1 MRFIGS
7 KQNLLPLLSSLV
19 AERTVGGGVFC
30 DMFAGTAV
38 VGNRFK
44 KAGFSVMSTDL
55 LYFSYVLQK
64 VRLELNRLPDF
75 SNLLPHLG
83 QKGKEGLFNGDC
95 AGMVIAFLNQMEGED
110 GFIFRHYTPEGSRG
124 ERYVRR
130 YFSPE
135 NGRKI
140 DAIRGAIE
148 RWKDAGWI
156 NQDEYCLLL
165 CSLIEAVPSVSNT
178 SGTYSAFLKDWDA
191 RALKP
196 LRLTVPEVTHSLCK
210 HVAANEDAA
219 DFAARVTG
227 AKILYL
233 DPPYNSRQYAPN
245 YHILETI
252 ARGDSPEVRGVSGM
266 RNYEGQ
272 KSAFC
277 SRASALTALAQVL
290 ETAKYQHVMLSYNNE
305 GILKPDEIL
314 SVLKRH
320 GKTEIVE
327 KDYARY
333 KSNSGGSGH
342 GRVKERVYCLKS
354 VHPDND
360 LNDLTGSEWVY
371 FLKSVESTAYST
383 KGAEGFAHKTRSVH
397 PSPKPPQLMRQF
409 VEFFTKEKGAVL
421 DPFMGVGGVLLAC
434 SMCGRRAV
442 GVDLSSAYVDTYHK
456 AREELKLSKQNA
468 LVGDSANLLQLLPKR
483 AKFDLLLTDPPYGE
497 MLSQKRHGQRKK
509 DTGRAEAT
517 PFTDSAHDL
526 GNMSRADFLSALR
539 DVIQAG
545 VQRLNPNGHVIVFA
559 KDMQPSGKAHNMLHC
574 AVTEELLKIP
584 ELSFRG
590 YKIWHDKTAKL
601 YPFGYPHAF
610 VSNQLHQFALIFRKD
625 NPK

>member
-19 AERTVGGGVFC
+19 AERAAGGGVFC

-38 VGNRFK
+38 VGSQFK

-55 LYFSYVLQK
+55 LYFSYILQK
-64 VRLELNRLPDF
+64 VRLELNHLPDF
-75 SNLLPHLG
+75 SKLLSHLG
-83 QKGKEGLFNGDC
+83 KAGEEGIFNGDR
-95 AGMVIAFLNQMEGED
+95 AGAVIAFLNRMEGED
-110 GFIFRHYTPEGSRG
+110 GFIFRHYTPEGGRG
-124 ERYVRR
+124 GRYVRR
-130 YFSPE
+130 YFSAE

-148 RWKDAGWI
+148 RWKDEGWI
-156 NQDEYCLLL
+156 NQEEYCLLL
-165 CSLIEAVPSVSNT
+165 CSLIEAIPSVSNI
-178 SGTYSAFLKDWDA
+178 SGTYAAFLKNWDA

-196 LRLTVPEVTHSLCK
+196 LRLAVPEVTYSIHK

-219 DFAARVTG
+219 DFAARVKG
-227 AKILYL
+227 ASILYL
-233 DPPYNSRQYAPN
+233 DPPYNARQYAPN

-277 SRASALTALAQVL
+277 SRAKALAALAQVL
-290 ETAKYQHVMLSYNNE
+290 ETASYRHLMLSYNNE
-305 GILKPDEIL
+305 GILKHDEIL
-314 SVLKRH
+314 SLLKRH
-320 GKTEIVE
+320 GKTEVVE

-342 GRVKERVYCLKS
+342 GSVKERVYCVKR
-354 VHPDND
+354 VHPLNR
-360 LNDLTGSEWVY
+360 LNDLTGAEWVY
-371 FLKSVESTAYST
+371 FLKSVEPTAYST

-456 AREELKLSKQNA
+456 AREELKLSKQKA
-468 LVGDSANLLQLLPKR
+468 LVGDSANLLKLLPKR

-526 GNMSRADFLSALR
+526 GNMSRADFLPALR
-539 DVIQAG
+539 EIIEAG
-545 VQRLNPNGHVIVFA
+545 VQRLNPKGHVIVFA
-559 KDMQPSGKAHNMLHC
+559 KDMQPSGKVHNMLHC

-625 NPK
+625 SPK